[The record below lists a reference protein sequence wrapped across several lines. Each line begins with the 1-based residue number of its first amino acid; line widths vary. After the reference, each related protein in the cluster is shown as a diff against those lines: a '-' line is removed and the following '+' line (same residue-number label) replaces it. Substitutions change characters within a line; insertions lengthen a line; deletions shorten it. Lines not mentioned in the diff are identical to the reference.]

1 MLANAVREK
10 SWDEPRL
17 LHEWGDDRTGVLKL
31 DNNESLAAAIESAL
45 VAPTIKNLGPRAR
58 ETLVAIAAF
67 LGGVEEI
74 RVGRMFP
81 GIDGVGEVVKVLCGF
96 YLVERRNGFV
106 RMLSPFQFH
115 FLQQTPLTIYVRKDD
130 GNNDRPIVEEEEYVR
145 CNHAR
150 AG

>member
-1 MLANAVREK
+1 M
-10 SWDEPRL
+10 
-17 LHEWGDDRTGVLKL
+17 LKL

-81 GIDGVGEVVKVLCGF
+81 GVDGVGEVVKVLCGF
-96 YLVERRNGFV
+96 YRNGFV

-115 FLQQTPLTIYVRKDD
+115 FLQQTPLAVCVRKDRR
-130 GNNDRPIVEEEEYVR
+130 NNDCPIVEEEEYVR